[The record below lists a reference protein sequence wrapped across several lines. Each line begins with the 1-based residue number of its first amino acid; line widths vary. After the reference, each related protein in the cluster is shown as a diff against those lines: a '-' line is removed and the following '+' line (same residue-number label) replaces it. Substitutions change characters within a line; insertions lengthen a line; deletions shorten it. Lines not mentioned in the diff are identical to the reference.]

1 MRKYIFNGAMLGVIL
16 GGWGMLR
23 TTKKGPR
30 DWRLGL
36 MWLSWVVGAVA
47 AVDAVVTQARAR
59 QIDA

>member
-16 GGWGMLR
+16 GCWGMLR

>member
-30 DWRLGL
+30 DWRIGL